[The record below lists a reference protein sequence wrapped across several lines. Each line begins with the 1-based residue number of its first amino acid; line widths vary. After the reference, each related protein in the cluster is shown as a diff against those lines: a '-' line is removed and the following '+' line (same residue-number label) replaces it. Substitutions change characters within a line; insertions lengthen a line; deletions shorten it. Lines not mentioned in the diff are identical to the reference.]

1 MLTLKYFL
9 GLIAILAV
17 GKVYKKWMKKNDSV
31 QQSKTYELVREY
43 LLNESSLAKSEK
55 PIMWIHIPHEI
66 NARNWI
72 NFNSRN
78 TNDVNRPY
86 LYLSIKSIV
95 DNCSKSFNIC
105 LINDKTFSKILPGW
119 TIDLED
125 VAEPAKKNLRLL
137 ALSQILY
144 SYGGMLIPPSLLCF
158 SDLYETY
165 NKALS
170 LSKDAFV
177 GEFIDRT
184 FIGHKNTYLPNT
196 MVMGCKKNSELMQE
210 FTNMLSILI
219 SQDYTDENNF
229 LGTISHWWNENI
241 KVNKAGLVDART
253 LGIETPNGPMTTEM
267 LLGSTFYKLDET
279 AKALYIPEN
288 EIAKRTNYQWFERQS
303 PEQVLSGHYLIG
315 TYFLAALANKC

>member
-1 MLTLKYFL
+1 MTKVTKYFL

-144 SYGGMLIPPSLLCF
+144 SYGGMLVPPSLLCF

-196 MVMGCKKNSELMQE
+196 MVMGCKKNSELMQDIQGISYYIDK
-210 FTNMLSILI
+210 TNNV
-219 SQDYTDENNF
+219 Y
-229 LGTISHWWNENI
+229 
-241 KVNKAGLVDART
+241 
-253 LGIETPNGPMTTEM
+253 
-267 LLGSTFYKLDET
+267 
-279 AKALYIPEN
+279 
-288 EIAKRTNYQWFERQS
+288 S
-303 PEQVLSGHYLIG
+303 PEDIVSNKTNPRIIGKWEETKSITGEQVYSLCLN
-315 TYFLAALANKC
+315 A